1 MRSLRYS
8 AVVALSLVCTLTL
21 AGVARAQTGVQCDGS
36 NDYITFGSAPALG
49 ATAFTLELWFYKT
62 GLSSVTSTGS
72 GGVSAVP
79 LLTKGRSENDGSN
92 VDMNYFLGFRG
103 TDNVLCADYEEGD
116 GQASPGLNHPVFGV
130 TSIRNNTWYHAAA
143 TFDGTTWTLY
153 LNGKLEATLAVGAGR
168 LPQSLSIQHAA
179 LATALNSTGVAS
191 GFFNGIVD
199 EARIWNYARTQ
210 QQINDSMYS
219 EITSDAGLLG
229 RWGMNE
235 ADGITANNSVVTGPS
250 GTLTNGPTWSTG
262 STFAFSNSLK
272 MGASN
277 SGYVAFG
284 DPNALDLA
292 QFTVETWFRRDGS
305 GSVVGT
311 GTGGVDAIPL
321 VTHGGPENDGG
332 NLDMNYFLGIRA
344 SDNVLCADLEEG
356 ASGAHQGQNHPVAGV
371 TPILI
376 GTWYHAAATYDGN
389 TWKLYLNGSLEATLA
404 VNQPVQNASIE
415 HAGLAASF
423 LSDGS
428 TVGHFDGALDEA
440 RVWNYAR
447 TVNQI
452 RLTMNSKINVPTTG
466 LVGRWGLDDGAGST
480 VLGGA
485 GTNING
491 VITGTQ
497 WSWDTP
503 APFNAV
509 PSSPP
514 SAPVLNSPLNLAT
527 NVSLAP
533 TLDVTVS
540 DPDADS
546 VTVSFYGRTKS
557 TVDPTPFTLV
567 HLPDTQFYTSQQFGG
582 TIAMLNSQMQWIV
595 DKRNTRHIAWVDQ
608 TGDCTD
614 HGDDII
620 DEWNKASASFGLIEN
635 PLTTGRTFGMPF
647 SIDVGNHDETPLG
660 DADGT
665 TIFYNQFFGVSHF
678 AGRSYYG
685 GHHSTTNDNHFSL
698 FTSNGMKF
706 VVLSLKYDTTP
717 NATVLDW
724 ADSVVTAFPDRW
736 AIVSSHYLM
745 DSGVQ
750 GNFSTLGQ
758 AVYDRLKD
766 NPNYFLMICSHIA
779 GEGRRVDTYQGR
791 TVHTVMADY
800 QARANGGNG
809 WLRIMTFYPAE
820 NVIRV
825 KTYSPVTDQYETDAD
840 SSSQFTLPV
849 SLSTTPG
856 WQLIGTQKVASGAHA
871 SVVWPARLVG
881 TSYEWYVSLDDGHT
895 QNVAG
900 PVWSFT
906 TGSAAPT
913 VSLTSP
919 NGGESFAAGSN
930 LPIRWTATDDVNVT
944 SVDILL
950 SRTGP
955 AGPFVT
961 IKSGAGNTGIETW
974 SVVGPGSNNAFI
986 KVIAHDGSNNT
997 AFDVSDAAFTIQT
1010 PTGVDGKV
1018 PAVFGLGILS
1028 ENPFSY
1034 TGRFNVSLAHAAHV
1048 NVTVYDVAGRRVAQL
1063 VDDSMA
1069 AGQHVVQWN
1078 GDDGHSRAASGVYFV
1093 RMQAAGLSFTKRV
1106 VLLR

>member
-1 MRSLRYS
+1 
-8 AVVALSLVCTLTL
+8 
-21 AGVARAQTGVQCDGS
+21 
-36 NDYITFGSAPALG
+36 
-49 ATAFTLELWFYKT
+49 
-62 GLSSVTSTGS
+62 
-72 GGVSAVP
+72 
-79 LLTKGRSENDGSN
+79 
-92 VDMNYFLGFRG
+92 
-103 TDNVLCADYEEGD
+103 
-116 GQASPGLNHPVFGV
+116 
-130 TSIRNNTWYHAAA
+130 
-143 TFDGTTWTLY
+143 
-153 LNGKLEATLAVGAGR
+153 
-168 LPQSLSIQHAA
+168 
-179 LATALNSTGVAS
+179 
-191 GFFNGIVD
+191 
-199 EARIWNYARTQ
+199 
-210 QQINDSMYS
+210 
-219 EITSDAGLLG
+219 
-229 RWGMNE
+229 
-235 ADGITANNSVVTGPS
+235 
-250 GTLTNGPTWSTG
+250 
-262 STFAFSNSLK
+262 

-284 DPNALDLA
+284 DPPALDVA
-292 QFTVETWFRRDGS
+292 QFTVETWFRRDGT

-321 VTHGGPENDGG
+321 VTHGGPEDDVPGG

-371 TPILI
+371 TPILT

-389 TWKLYLNGSLEATLA
+389 TWRLYLNGSLEATLA

-447 TVNQI
+447 TVTQI
-452 RLTMNSKINVPTTG
+452 RATMNAKITVPTTG

-497 WSWDTP
+497 WGWDAP

-509 PSSPP
+509 PSAPP

-546 VTVSFYGRTKS
+546 IMVSFYGRTKS
-557 TVDPTPFTLV
+557 AVDPTPFTLV

-582 TIAMLNSQMQWIV
+582 TIAMLNSQMQWII
-595 DKRNTRHIAWVDQ
+595 DKRDTRHIAWVDQ

-614 HGDDII
+614 HGDSAI
-620 DEWNKASASFGLIEN
+620 DEWNKASASFAMIEN
-635 PLTTGRTFGMPF
+635 AQTMSRPFGMPF

-665 TIFYNQFFGVSHF
+665 TIYYNQFFGVSHF

-685 GHHSTTNDNHFSL
+685 GHHATTNDNHFSL
-698 FTSNGMKF
+698 FSSNGMKF

-750 GNFSTLGQ
+750 GNFSALGQ

-766 NPNYFLMICSHIA
+766 NPNFFLMICSHIA
-779 GEGRRVDTYQGR
+779 GEGRRTDTYQGR

-800 QARANGGNG
+800 QSRQNGGNG
-809 WLRIMTFYPAE
+809 MLRIMTFYPAE

-825 KTYSPVTDQYETDAD
+825 KTYSPWTNQYETDAD
-840 SSSQFTLPV
+840 SSSQFTLPI

-856 WQLIGTQKVASGAHA
+856 WQLIGTRKVASGAHA
-871 SVVWPARLVG
+871 SVVWPARITG

-895 QNVAG
+895 TNVAG

-906 TGSAAPT
+906 TGSAPPT
-913 VSLTSP
+913 VSVTSP
-919 NGGESFAAGSN
+919 NGGETFTAGSN
-930 LPIRWTATDDVNVT
+930 LPIRWTATDDIAVT

-950 SRTGP
+950 SRTGL
-955 AGPFVT
+955 AGPYVT
-961 IKSGAGNTGIETW
+961 IKSAVGNTGLETW

-986 KVIAHDGSNNT
+986 KVIAHDASNNT
-997 AFDVSDAAFTIQT
+997 AFDVNDAAFTLQT